1 MFGLVQ
7 YLCIS
12 FDFISLP
19 NSVSISTRLEEPV
32 DRLIIFSKSH
42 RYGYNGYEHAWAGP
56 PERTNWSIDEIIYT
70 IKLNSEM
77 NDIIPKIFVIPH
89 LEKFQIGQFKLY
101 AKLNDYEIQLTHR
114 NRNFSDFVNQ
124 YDTYD
129 YIIAKSGD
137 NCSYLG
143 EKQNI
148 ENINKFFN
156 QNQIS
161 FTAIDSFIL
170 PDNSIAIV
178 YKNKSLL

>member
-70 IKLNSEM
+70 IKLKYVKEFLKAAKIKENLAHIKLEWE
-77 NDIIPKIFVIPH
+77 IFVKYTIKH
-89 LEKFQIGQFKLY
+89 NKY
-101 AKLNDYEIQLTHR
+101 
-114 NRNFSDFVNQ
+114 FV
-124 YDTYD
+124 
-129 YIIAKSGD
+129 
-137 NCSYLG
+137 L
-143 EKQNI
+143 
-148 ENINKFFN
+148 
-156 QNQIS
+156 
-161 FTAIDSFIL
+161 IL
-170 PDNSIAIV
+170 
-178 YKNKSLL
+178 L